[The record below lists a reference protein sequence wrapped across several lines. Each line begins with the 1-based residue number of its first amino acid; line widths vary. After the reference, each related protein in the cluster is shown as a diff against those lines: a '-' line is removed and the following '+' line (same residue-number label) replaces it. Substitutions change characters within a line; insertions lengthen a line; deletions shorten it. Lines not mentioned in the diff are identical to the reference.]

1 VSEKDLDSFSV
12 WEILN
17 HPSNEVQ
24 SLERKVSILTH
35 LVFELLREVEAL
47 REAQIRE
54 NQAEGTTLKDSPYG
68 TAYLETALLTHNASG
83 VTTGIEKLLFRW
95 LGDGSELIPRNYLG
109 SVLREILMLKR
120 LGITEEELHKYIED
134 SEAAEKFT

>member
-1 VSEKDLDSFSV
+1 MSEKDLDSFSV

-54 NQAEGTTLKDSPYG
+54 IQAEGITPKDSPYG
-68 TAYLETALLTHNASG
+68 TAYLDTALLTHNAAG
-83 VTTGIEKLLFRW
+83 VTTGVEKLLFRW
-95 LGDGSELIPRNYLG
+95 LGDESVLIPKNYIG

-120 LGITEEELHKYIED
+120 LGLTDEELQKYIED
-134 SEAAEKFT
+134 AEAAEKLT